1 MVLRQD
7 FDGVVA
13 AVGAEI
19 GGLVRQRIL
28 TAQLILDCYEGVG
41 YIIELKWKE
50 SVTPGGV
57 CNALQDFV
65 PGMPGAGDIG
75 LMV

>member
-1 MVLRQD
+1 VVLRQD

-28 TAQLILDCYEGVG
+28 TAQLILDGYEGVG

-50 SVTPGGV
+50 SVTPV
-57 CNALQDFV
+57 ASAMRSRTLSPACRAPVILV
-65 PGMPGAGDIG
+65 